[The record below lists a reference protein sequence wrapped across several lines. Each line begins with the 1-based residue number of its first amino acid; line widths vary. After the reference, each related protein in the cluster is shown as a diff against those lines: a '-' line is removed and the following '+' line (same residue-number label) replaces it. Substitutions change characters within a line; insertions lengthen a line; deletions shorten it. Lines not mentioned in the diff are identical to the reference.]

1 MDNEKHSAG
10 TIQVILKWKFT
21 YLPPS
26 GSITTEDLGKFI
38 CREEPEVVQKLPP
51 TSSGITSVVV
61 SKSGFLFQ
69 LQSFVYKL
77 NSQIILPKTS

>member
-1 MDNEKHSAG
+1 MDKEKHAAG

-38 CREEPEVVQKLPP
+38 GREEPEAIGRLPP
-51 TSSGITSVVV
+51 ASSDVTSIAV
-61 SKSGFLFQ
+61 S
-69 LQSFVYKL
+69 
-77 NSQIILPKTS
+77 NSDF

>member
-1 MDNEKHSAG
+1 MDIEKHSSG

-26 GSITTEDLGKFI
+26 GSITNEDLGKFI

-51 TSSGITSVVV
+51 TPLGVTSVVV
-61 SKSGFLFQ
+61 SKDGFSVSLIV
-69 LQSFVYKL
+69 LC
-77 NSQIILPKTS
+77 I

>member
-26 GSITTEDLGKFI
+26 GSITNEDLEKFI

-51 TSSGITSVVV
+51 TSLGVTSVVV
-61 SKSGFLFQ
+61 SKDGFQ
-69 LQSFVYKL
+69 FVIVL
-77 NSQIILPKTS
+77 SV

>member
-1 MDNEKHSAG
+1 MDKDKHAAG

-38 CREEPEVVQKLPP
+38 GREEPEAIQRPP
-51 TSSGITSVVV
+51 PASSGTASVVV
-61 SKSGFLFQ
+61 SNTGF
-69 LQSFVYKL
+69 
-77 NSQIILPKTS
+77 

>member
-26 GSITTEDLGKFI
+26 GSITNEDLGKFI

-51 TSSGITSVVV
+51 TSLGVTSVVV
-61 SKSGFLFQ
+61 SKDGFQ
-69 LQSFVYKL
+69 FVIVL
-77 NSQIILPKTS
+77 SV

>member
-1 MDNEKHSAG
+1 MDKEKHAAG

-38 CREEPEVVQKLPP
+38 CREQPETIQRPPP
-51 TSSGITSVVV
+51 TSSDVTSAVV
-61 SKSGFLFQ
+61 SNNDF
-69 LQSFVYKL
+69 
-77 NSQIILPKTS
+77 